1 VGLAVSERAPD
12 SDSARKRAV
21 ARVVQE
27 VADYLGNTPAVARAS
42 YIDPRVIELYQDG
55 RTIAGVLGELGK
67 DSDFGDLATKGRAEK
82 ALLNLLKATG
92 PAVAATDKA

>member
-27 VADYLGNTPAVARAS
+27 VAAYLGNTPAVARAS
-42 YIDPRVIELYQDG
+42 YIDPRVISRYQEG
-55 RTIAGVLGELGK
+55 RTIVAALGELGK

-82 ALLNLLKATG
+82 AVLNLLAS
-92 PAVAATDKA
+92 A